1 MRFSSPFR
9 KVFSARPHC
18 ASFHVTQASSAS
30 LKAGLV
36 GLPNVGKSTLFN
48 ALTRSQTAEAANFP
62 FCTIDPNV
70 GLVTVDDSRLAELLA
85 FYGSKKLVPA
95 VFEVVD
101 IAGIVAGA
109 SKGAGLGNKFLS
121 NIRAVDAIVHVV
133 RCFKDEEIIH
143 VTGNKFDPLEDISVI
158 NLELVLA
165 DLQVVEKR
173 FIKLK
178 KDAQRAKHG
187 QGKDLQSLEVEMSAV
202 GKVLPYLEEGIS
214 ARLCQDL
221 TSEEEEALNS
231 LGLLSMKKMLYA
243 ANVSEDDLIGG
254 NPFVELVV
262 DQAAKEGGHS
272 CVISAQVEAELIDL
286 SDDEAR
292 EYLQVLGANESGCKD
307 LVRET
312 FSLLGLQTFFTAG
325 PKEVR
330 AWTIRKGATA
340 SRAAGVIHSG
350 LEKSFIQANVVN
362 FNEVPVDCANQ
373 SEIIDKG
380 LMRIEGRDY
389 VMQDGDTVVFKSGM
403 ATKQAS
409 SS

>member
-1 MRFSSPFR
+1 
-9 KVFSARPHC
+9 
-18 ASFHVTQASSAS
+18 
-30 LKAGLV
+30 
-36 GLPNVGKSTLFN
+36 
-48 ALTRSQTAEAANFP
+48 
-62 FCTIDPNV
+62 
-70 GLVTVDDSRLAELLA
+70 
-85 FYGSKKLVPA
+85 
-95 VFEVVD
+95 
-101 IAGIVAGA
+101 
-109 SKGAGLGNKFLS
+109 
-121 NIRAVDAIVHVV
+121 
-133 RCFKDEEIIH
+133 
-143 VTGNKFDPLEDISVI
+143 
-158 NLELVLA
+158 
-165 DLQVVEKR
+165 
-173 FIKLK
+173 
-178 KDAQRAKHG
+178 
-187 QGKDLQSLEVEMSAV
+187 MSAV

-340 SRAAGVIHSG
+340 SRAAGVIHSD